1 MDAHVPQR
9 QGVVRLNL
17 AAPLRRWPSGL
28 LAIAWFVLLACM
40 PWWID
45 LPLLLAL
52 AAAQLA
58 QVPRLQHYR
67 GILRQALRWG
77 LAGLLVASYR
87 VFGGHALGLTLTL
100 LVALAGF
107 SLLVLMESWQDRK
120 PLRSEAQAAAT
131 PEWNEIARAPIGPSA
146 VIIELLPPIWTA
158 LDGSTRDVPDDMS
171 QVADGRWRVGTHAQL
186 DNIESR
192 VSVAP
197 ERGWMAFAI
206 TADRGVVLYDRA
218 HGRQYR
224 LPGWQ
229 LYGWSANEAW
239 LTRGEDQPPLALSH
253 VLGQDRV
260 EE

>member
-17 AAPLRRWPSGL
+17 AASRRRWPNGL
-28 LAIAWFVLLACM
+28 LAIAWAVLLACM

-67 GILRQALRWG
+67 GVMRRALRWG

-120 PLRSEAQAAAT
+120 PLRSEALAAAT
-131 PEWNEIARAPIGPSA
+131 PEWNEMARAPIGPSA
-146 VIIELLPPIWTA
+146 VIIELLSPQWTA
-158 LDGSTRDVPDDMS
+158 LDGSAQSALPDLS
-171 QVADGRWRVGTHAQL
+171 PVAGGGWRVGTNGELKHV
-186 DNIESR
+186 EPR
-192 VSVAP
+192 VSVSP
-197 ERGWMAFAI
+197 DQGWMAFVIA
-206 TADRGVVLYDRA
+206 ADRGVVLYDRA

-229 LYGWSANEAW
+229 LYGWNANEAW

-253 VLGQDRV
+253 VLGHDRTQ
-260 EE
+260 E